1 VCVFW
6 GGERQ
11 EGGGPPPPPPPP
23 RQTPSHTTKLEHH
36 VRANLDATSA
46 RVLMVLRPLQVS
58 DGRKTLEQC
67 LQDYLVPLLGMLWL
81 FWRP

>member
-1 VCVFW
+1 MS
-6 GGERQ
+6 GGGVGCWWWWCG
-11 EGGGPPPPPPPP
+11 EGGGV